1 MPESRV
7 RKKAAYT
14 APPAKSGGPKVNAP
28 WFVPLMLTFFVLGLA
43 WIVVFYVSEGK
54 YPITSIGDWT
64 VGSWNLVIG
73 FAIVMAGFIM
83 TTRWR

>member
-1 MPESRV
+1 MPESKI

-14 APPAKSGGPKVNAP
+14 APPAKSTAPKVNAP
-28 WFVPLMLTFFVLGLA
+28 WFVPVMCALFIIGLA
-43 WIVVFYVSEGK
+43 WIVVFYVSQAQYPLGTIGK
-54 YPITSIGDWT
+54 WT

-73 FAIVMAGFIM
+73 FGFIMAGFAM